1 MILMKCYIIAGAPSP
16 DIEFIRSEIPQNAFV
31 LCADRGYSYA
41 KAAGVSPSVIIGD
54 FDSCADALPDT
65 AETITLQRE
74 KLYTDTVHCIDN
86 ALQKGYDE
94 MVVLAATG
102 GRLDHTVANLYAL
115 EYAGSRGGSVTLL
128 SEREEIRLLTGG
140 KHSFEGMD
148 GLTFSLFP
156 LGCGSVTLSIKG
168 AHYPLDNYVY
178 ESRNPVGVSNIF
190 EGERC
195 EIEVH
200 SGKLLMIINRDDRWL

>member
-1 MILMKCYIIAGAPSP
+1 MVTKCS
-16 DIEFIRSEIPQNAFV
+16 S
-31 LCADRGYSYA
+31 ST
-41 KAAGVSPSVIIGD
+41 
-54 FDSCADALPDT
+54 DS
-65 AETITLQRE
+65 
-74 KLYTDTVHCIDN
+74 TVMPWSSSGFS
-86 ALQKGYDE
+86 A
-94 MVVLAATG
+94 
-102 GRLDHTVANLYAL
+102 
-115 EYAGSRGGSVTLL
+115 SRGGSVTLL
-128 SEREEIRLLTGG
+128 SEREEIRLLTEG
-140 KHSFEGMD
+140 KHSFVGMD

-200 SGKLLMIINRDDRWL
+200 SGKLLMIINRDDRWI